1 MKEIELIIVLDSSG
15 SMYEI
20 RNNTLRGIN
29 ELLNK
34 QRMEGPTRVTI
45 VSFSHVA
52 VPLVCGE
59 DINDISEMTEEDYD
73 PTGSTAL
80 YDGIGMA
87 IEMAEK
93 RKIVSNEDIGVMLVI
108 ITDGYENASCK
119 YNRLQIKKIL
129 EQKEEDGWIIS
140 YLGANINSHE
150 EASKI
155 GATYAANWTTNAS
168 SVDTLYSS
176 VSDVSSVLR
185 SASIDQLDEKIK
197 YVYEVNL
204 GNG

>member
-15 SMYEI
+15 SMYGI

-29 ELLNK
+29 ELLDK

-45 VSFSHVA
+45 VSFSHIA

-93 RKIVSNEDIGVMLVI
+93 RKVVSNEDIGVMLVI

-119 YNRLQIKKIL
+119 YNQLQIKKIL

-168 SVDTLYSS
+168 SVGTLYSS
-176 VSDVSSVLR
+176 VNDVSSVLR
-185 SASIDQLDEKIK
+185 SASMDQLDEKIK